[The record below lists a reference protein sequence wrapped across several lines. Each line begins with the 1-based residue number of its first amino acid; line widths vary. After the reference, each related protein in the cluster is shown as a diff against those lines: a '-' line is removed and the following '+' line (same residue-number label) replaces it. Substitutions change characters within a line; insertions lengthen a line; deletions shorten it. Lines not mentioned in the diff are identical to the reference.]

1 MGCAFKNSTSI
12 RDRTFDPLRRYVRS
26 PPEKSPAI
34 ADRFAN
40 RSMAVLASVAGAK
53 IAPPWLAALGVK
65 QVGARSAGNPHAACD
80 VEGTGNVAR
89 SSGLPAR
96 QPSTLPMSGMW
107 KRSHGGTIEAPPD
120 ERGGNGYVLPNAT
133 APRSLPWL
141 RGQSRRSHG
150 APITSRLPLQ
160 ADNFRA
166 SRHSGFVA
174 KGDIGPAY
182 SIVWSARISAAPRD

>member
-1 MGCAFKNSTSI
+1 MFEAL
-12 RDRTFDPLRRYVRS
+12 LR
-26 PPEKSPAI
+26 KAPAI

-96 QPSTLPMSGMW
+96 QPSTLPPRPRPGAQRIDGRTIDVDDDHLQVGWCGPTQPLVAGGMDHSVAGEPTEPCGSFFMVGPLSSTT
-107 KRSHGGTIEAPPD
+107 RSKAS
-120 ERGGNGYVLPNAT
+120 T
-133 APRSLPWL
+133 AACHSSRSC
-141 RGQSRRSHG
+141 
-150 APITSRLPLQ
+150 
-160 ADNFRA
+160 
-166 SRHSGFVA
+166 
-174 KGDIGPAY
+174 
-182 SIVWSARISAAPRD
+182 SAL